1 MIRKSISGEKRI
13 IDMTD
18 QEILDAVNVVMEKE
32 VSPALASHGGGGNV
46 TKVENGVVFIEL
58 EGGCKGCPG
67 ARMTMKNGI
76 ESLLKER
83 VPEVKEVIDDTDH
96 L

>member
-1 MIRKSISGEKRI
+1 
-13 IDMTD
+13 MTD
-18 QEILDAVNVVMEKE
+18 QEILEAVNGVMAEE
-32 VSPALASHGGGGNV
+32 VAPALASHGGGATV
-46 TKVENGVVFIEL
+46 TKVENGVVFVEL

-83 VPEVKEVIDDTDH
+83 IPDVKEVVDDTDH
-96 L
+96 MQG

>member
-1 MIRKSISGEKRI
+1 
-13 IDMTD
+13 MTD
-18 QEILDAVNVVMEKE
+18 QEILDAVNVVMDEE

-46 TKVENGVVFIEL
+46 TNVNNGIVYIEL

-76 ESLLKER
+76 ETLLKER
-83 VPEVKEVIDDTDH
+83 VPEVKEVVDITDH
-96 L
+96 V

>member
-1 MIRKSISGEKRI
+1 
-13 IDMTD
+13 MTD
-18 QEILDAVNVVMEKE
+18 QEILEAVIVVMDEE
-32 VSPALASHGGGGNV
+32 VSPALASHGGGGVV

-76 ESLLKER
+76 ETLLKEKI
-83 VPEVKEVIDDTDH
+83 PAVKEVIDDTIH
-96 L
+96 M

>member
-1 MIRKSISGEKRI
+1 
-13 IDMTD
+13 MTD
-18 QEILDAVNVVMEKE
+18 QEILDAVNVVMDAD

-76 ESLLKER
+76 EALLKER

-96 L
+96 LFS

>member
-1 MIRKSISGEKRI
+1 
-13 IDMTD
+13 MTD
-18 QEILDAVNVVMEKE
+18 QEILDAVNVVMAEE
-32 VSPALASHGGGGNV
+32 ISPALASHGGGATV
-46 TKVENGVVFIEL
+46 TKVENGAVFVEL

-83 VPEVKEVIDDTDH
+83 VPDVKEVVDDTDH
-96 L
+96 M

>member
-1 MIRKSISGEKRI
+1 MI
-13 IDMTD
+13 D
-18 QEILDAVNVVMEKE
+18 QEILKAVNTVMAEE
-32 VSPALASHGGGGNV
+32 VAPALASHGGGAVV
-46 TKVENGVVFIEL
+46 TKVENGVVFVEL

-76 ESLLKER
+76 EALLKER

-96 L
+96 M

>member
-1 MIRKSISGEKRI
+1 
-13 IDMTD
+13 MTD
-18 QEILDAVNVVMEKE
+18 QEILDAVNVVMDKE

-58 EGGCKGCPG
+58 AGGCKGCPG

-76 ESLLKER
+76 ETLLKER
-83 VPEVKEVIDDTDH
+83 VPAVKEVIDDTDH

>member
-1 MIRKSISGEKRI
+1 
-13 IDMTD
+13 MTD
-18 QEILDAVNVVMEKE
+18 QEILEAVNVVMEKE
-32 VSPALASHGGGGNV
+32 ISPSLASHGGGGNV
-46 TKVENGVVFIEL
+46 TKVENGVVYIEL

-76 ESLLKER
+76 ENLLKER

-96 L
+96 M

>member
-1 MIRKSISGEKRI
+1 
-13 IDMTD
+13 MTD
-18 QEILDAVNVVMEKE
+18 QEILDAVNKVMDEE

-46 TKVENGVVFIEL
+46 THVDKGVVYIEL

-76 ESLLKER
+76 ETLLKER
-83 VPEVKEVIDDTDH
+83 IPEVQEVVDVTDH
-96 L
+96 M

>member
-1 MIRKSISGEKRI
+1 
-13 IDMTD
+13 MTD

-46 TKVENGVVFIEL
+46 TRVENGVVFIEL
-58 EGGCKGCPG
+58 EGGCRGCPG

-83 VPEVKEVIDDTDH
+83 VPAVKEVIDDTDH
-96 L
+96 M